1 FSPAIIVRIPTGTLI
16 QKINGQEKCAK
27 ITPPNPGPAMD
38 YSTNGQDN
46 EKRFFDRNKKLDGKL
61 VKKAVL

>member
-1 FSPAIIVRIPTGTLI
+1 MILWYYDNITYR
-16 QKINGQEKCAK
+16 KIA
-27 ITPPNPGPAMD
+27 